1 MKLDTPEQFTT
12 KKSALD
18 AGLRSRKR
26 WFAKFFVPR
35 LGELPTVVKGEK
47 FYTPHQVEEVFSISK
62 GTREIGP
69 LRHGSEPVGK
79 KKFRSVRYVVYRE
92 SDFIF
97 EPKVVNA
104 RKVDPA
110 RTIDLLDAIAK
121 IKSTATKFED
131 ASSAAKARKDY
142 KRSRGF
148 KKRMNN
154 LLELAEIG
162 IRRAINEERLSLY
175 PTRGKKY
182 RYHGEGHK
190 FESKVAPPEWMM
202 QESSSN
208 YSVRQAGRRPDRT
221 DKSKCRLMDAVYTLE
236 QFRDDPTLDW

>member
-1 MKLDTPEQFTT
+1 MDTTDQFTT

-35 LGELPTVVKGEK
+35 LGESPTIVKGEE
-47 FYTPHQVEEVFSISK
+47 FFAQHQLEEVYSISK

-69 LRHGSEPVGK
+69 LRHGTEPIGK

-97 EPKVVNA
+97 QPKVANN
-104 RKVDPA
+104 RKLDPA
-110 RTIDLLDAIAK
+110 RTVDLLDAIAK
-121 IKSTATKFED
+121 IKSTAAKFEQ
-131 ASSAAKARKDY
+131 AALAAKARKDY

-162 IRRAINEERLSLY
+162 IRRAINEERVTPS

-182 RYHGEGHK
+182 RYHGEGHQ
-190 FESKVAPPEWMM
+190 FDSKV
-202 QESSSN
+202 SHHRN
-208 YSVRQAGRRPDRT
+208 G
-221 DKSKCRLMDAVYTLE
+221 
-236 QFRDDPTLDW
+236 